1 MIKDRRQEIVII
13 GSDLNKKAITE
24 ALDACLL
31 KPEENENVTPGEDQQ
46 VDLEDFKKNGWKF
59 GWKADEVCLPPW
71 PDVQEALEGFEDDD
85 GECPLFEEDENS
97 STPSR

>member
-13 GSDLNKKAITE
+13 GSDLNKIAITE

-31 KPEENENVTPGEDQQ
+31 KPEENENVTPGEDQ

-59 GWKADEVCLPPW
+59 GWKTDEVCLPPW
-71 PDVQEALEGFEDDD
+71 PDVQEALEGFFDEDEDDD
-85 GECPLFEEDENS
+85 EDSDENRS
-97 STPSR
+97 NSTPSR

>member
-31 KPEENENVTPGEDQQ
+31 KPEENENVTPGEDQ

-71 PDVQEALEGFEDDD
+71 PDVQEALEGFEDEDD
-85 GECPLFEEDENS
+85 EEDSDENRS
-97 STPSR
+97 NSTPSR